1 MGRSARALKVSVDD
15 PFGAARDAEMPS
27 LALALDPGSVRE
39 EFKRGF
45 PRLSGTGFVR
55 PKAIRV
61 TRYKP
66 GRRCLV
72 EYDVGIEEPHGPPQ
86 ELILIGKLRASRY
99 GNQGYRQLDALWNA
113 GFGADAIDGTS
124 VPEPVGVIPRFQMW
138 FQRKVPGE
146 TVAHLL
152 PRPGGVEL
160 ARRIAEAIHKLH
172 RAGVPTERE
181 HTMAD
186 ELRILGD
193 CLDRVVAQGPEASPR
208 IRGIREACERLAAS
222 VPAPRVCG
230 VHRDFYPGQVVADG
244 ARLYLIDFDLY
255 CAGDP
260 ALDVGNFIGHMTE
273 QSLREL
279 GDGSALAA
287 QERALEERFVELAGE
302 GCRGAVRAY
311 AALTLARH
319 IYLST
324 QFPERRA
331 FTEAILGWCERRLRS
346 A

>member
-1 MGRSARALKVSVDD
+1 MERSARPLNVHVDD
-15 PFGAARDAEMPS
+15 PFGAARDPEMPS
-27 LALALDPGSVRE
+27 LALALDPETVRRK
-39 EFKRGF
+39 FKRGF
-45 PRLSGTGFVR
+45 PRLSATGFVR
-55 PKAIRV
+55 PRAIRV
-61 TRYKP
+61 TRYKA

-72 EYDVGIEEPHGPPQ
+72 EYDVGVEEPLGQ
-86 ELILIGKLRASRY
+86 TRELVLIGKLRASRY
-99 GNQGYRQLDALWNA
+99 GNQGYRQLDAFWKA
-113 GFGADAIDGTS
+113 GFGADSLDGIS

-146 TVAHLL
+146 TVTHLL
-152 PRPGGVEL
+152 AGPGGLKL

-172 RAGVPTERE
+172 RAGVPTERA

-186 ELRILGD
+186 ELRILRE
-193 CLDRVVAQGPEASPR
+193 CLDRVTAQRPEPSPR
-208 IRGIREACERLAAS
+208 IQAIREACERLADS
-222 VPAPRVCG
+222 VPEPRTCG
-230 VHRDFYPGQVVADG
+230 VHRDFYPAQVIADG

-279 GDGSALAA
+279 GHGSALAE

-302 GCRGAVRAY
+302 GCRMAIRAY